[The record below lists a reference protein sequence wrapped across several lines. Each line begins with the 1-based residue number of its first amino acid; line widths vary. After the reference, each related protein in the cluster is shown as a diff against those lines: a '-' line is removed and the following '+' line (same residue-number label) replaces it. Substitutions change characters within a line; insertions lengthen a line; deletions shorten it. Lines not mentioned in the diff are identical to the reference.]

1 MDNTIR
7 LIHPS
12 TFEEGRDYH
21 FRERQTD
28 TCASSMAPVM
38 FIRYDPCPAF
48 IIVRDDKGKKRRCL
62 REDLFVQEFHV

>member
-12 TFEEGRDYH
+12 TFEEGKNYLYRVWQ
-21 FRERQTD
+21 ED
-28 TCASSMAPVM
+28 TCEPAIVPVM

-48 IIVRDDKGKKRRCL
+48 IIVRDVIGKKRRCL
-62 REDLFVQEFHV
+62 REDLFVQVVQV